1 MSLFKLSFKGFLTEN
16 VYLDEQHVEVNMRT
30 SWLAW
35 HLNQL
40 NNPALDSK
48 ASLHRR

>member
-16 VYLDEQHVEVNMRT
+16 VYLDEQQAEVNMRT
-30 SWLAW
+30 SCLAW
-35 HLNQL
+35 QLNQL